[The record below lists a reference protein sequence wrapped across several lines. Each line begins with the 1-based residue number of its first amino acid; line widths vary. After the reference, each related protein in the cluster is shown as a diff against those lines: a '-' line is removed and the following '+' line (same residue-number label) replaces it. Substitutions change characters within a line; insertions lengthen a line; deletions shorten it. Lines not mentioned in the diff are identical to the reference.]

1 MNPAIKISDLTVILG
16 GKKVINDVSVD
27 IPTGNII
34 GLLGPSGAGKTTLI
48 RTILGLQPP
57 DKGDISVLNLPAG
70 SSELH
75 PKIGYVTQSPSVYSD
90 LTIQENLDYFSALVD
105 SSKSQISGILKELEL
120 NRYSKRLVLNLS
132 GGQRARVSLAVALL
146 GQPKLLLLDEPT
158 VGLDPVLR
166 EKMWDKFRLLAESG
180 ISVVVTSHVMDEAEK
195 CDEILFIRE
204 GRLLAAGTR
213 TKILKKTKTS
223 SMEKAFLKLAKEPAK

>member
-1 MNPAIKISDLTVILG
+1 MSPVISINGLTVILG
-16 GKKVINDVSVD
+16 GKKVINNVSVGV
-27 IPTGNII
+27 PGGKII

-48 RTILGLQPP
+48 RTILGLQPF
-57 DKGDISVLNLPAG
+57 DKGEVSVLGLPAG
-70 SSELH
+70 VSELH

-90 LTIQENLDYFSALVD
+90 LTIQENIDYFAALVG
-105 SSKSQISGILKELEL
+105 SGRSQPDEILKELEL
-120 NRYSKRLVLNLS
+120 GKYRNKLVYNLS

-146 GQPKLLLLDEPT
+146 GKPKLLLLDEPT

-166 EKMWDKFRLLAESG
+166 QKMWDKFKRLAESG

-204 GRLLAAGTR
+204 GKLLATGTKSAILNQTKAG
-213 TKILKKTKTS
+213 
-223 SMEKAFLKLAKEPAK
+223 SMEKAFLELAKRPAK